1 MEVRIGVRDNPR
13 ELVFEST
20 ETADGLVARVNS
32 AFAEGAST
40 VTFSDEKGRVLV
52 VQTLSIAFLEIGAE
66 ESRRVGF
73 IA

>member
-1 MEVRIGVRDNPR
+1 VLFR
-13 ELVFEST
+13 S
-20 ETADGLVARVNS
+20 
-32 AFAEGAST
+32 
-40 VTFSDEKGRVLV
+40 RVLV

>member
-1 MEVRIGVRDNPR
+1 MEVRIGVRENPR

-20 ETADGLVARVNS
+20 ETAEKLVARVN
-32 AFAEGAST
+32 AAIADGNPT
-40 VTFSDEKGRVLV
+40 VTFSDEKGRVLMLP
-52 VQTLSIAFLEIGAE
+52 TATIAFLEIGAE